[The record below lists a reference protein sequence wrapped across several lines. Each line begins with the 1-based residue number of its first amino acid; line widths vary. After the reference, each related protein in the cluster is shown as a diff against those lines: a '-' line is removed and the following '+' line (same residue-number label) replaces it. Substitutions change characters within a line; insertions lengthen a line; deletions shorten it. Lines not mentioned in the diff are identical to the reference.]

1 MTLKGII
8 DRKLI
13 MLVVSPLLR
22 RAGTALAVYLASK
35 GLPADAIDQLLTAIG
50 VVFGLAFDLGLA
62 WRSNRKAENAGMRQ
76 ALNVLGKS
84 SADEVFYEPSR

>member
-1 MTLKGII
+1 MSIKGMI

-13 MLVVSPLLR
+13 MLVVSPMLR

-35 GLPADAIDQLLTAIG
+35 GMPADTVDQLLTAIG

-62 WRSNRKAENAGMRQ
+62 WQSKHKTEMAAKRSVLDA
-76 ALNVLGKS
+76 LGKS
-84 SADEVFYEPSR
+84 SADEAFYEPAR